1 MNPSL
6 CCDASD
12 ECDDCD
18 ERQEG
23 VTEGS
28 HRREEQLTIDSFFKR
43 KRGKGG
49 VKRKVS
55 IPVQREK
62 PNGGGRYMQ
71 RKKKKAEQ
79 LHLDIREKECVDD
92 GD

>member
-6 CCDASD
+6 CCDDSD
-12 ECDDCD
+12 EYDDCD

-23 VTEGS
+23 VTEGN
-28 HRREEQLTIDSFFKR
+28 HRREEQSTIDSFFKR

-49 VKRKVS
+49 AKRKVP
-55 IPVQREK
+55 IPVQGEK
-62 PNGGGRYMQ
+62 ASGGRRNTQ
-71 RKKKKAEQ
+71 EKKKKAEQ
-79 LHLDIREKECVDD
+79 LHIDIGEKECVDD

>member
-1 MNPSL
+1 M
-6 CCDASD
+6 
-12 ECDDCD
+12 
-18 ERQEG
+18 
-23 VTEGS
+23 
-28 HRREEQLTIDSFFKR
+28 
-43 KRGKGG
+43 
-49 VKRKVS
+49 KRKVS